1 MSDYE
6 FANVE
11 HLKRD
16 LAIEGETGTELGLE
30 GGITL
35 IVLAASDANPRW
47 KARREQ
53 IRAELNRL
61 SNAKADGKRSRDYL
75 AGIYAETIVKGWHY
89 IDADGRRHAGPLD
102 KAGNAI
108 PFSRDACKAFLQVAD
123 DAYSAVDAIIYD
135 TKNFRGAR
143 IEAAVERV
151 GNS

>member
-35 IVLAASDANPRW
+35 IVLAATDANPRW

-61 SNAKADGKRSRDYL
+61 ANAKAEGKRSRDYL

-89 IDADGRRHAGPLD
+89 VDADGNRHAGPLD
-102 KAGNAI
+102 KVGNAI
-108 PFSRDACKAFLQVAD
+108 PFSRDACASFLRQAD
-123 DAYSAVDAIIYD
+123 DAYTAVDTIIYE
-135 TKNFRGAR
+135 TRNFRGAR
-143 IEAAVERV
+143 IEAIVES
-151 GNS
+151 GKA

>member
-6 FANVE
+6 FGNVD

-35 IVLAASDANPRW
+35 IVLAATDANTRW

-53 IRAELNRL
+53 VRAELNRL
-61 SNAKADGKRSRDYL
+61 TNAKADAKRSRDYL
-75 AGIYAETIVKGWHY
+75 AGVYADTIVKDWRGVM
-89 IDADGRRHAGPLD
+89 D

-108 PFSRDACKAFLQVAD
+108 PFSRDACKALLVQVD
-123 DAYSAVDAIIYD
+123 DAFTAVDAIIYD

-143 IEAAVERV
+143 IEAIVEQV